1 MERPRGLFKLRNSQ
15 LDARILRSS
24 ALARRATQEGQFAQ
38 SISASPLDAPLLAQ
52 RKRRLRLPHSV
63 AAVAAAAATSPNQ
76 MHKRPPGLDCAIVA
90 SRPPLPP
97 PPPPPSSPPTVGVR
111 SHIAVAASL
120 LFFSLSLS
128 PAASICIFP
137 LSPSGRYT
145 SGRRHLAASCL
156 AHTPARRCD
165 FFSRGQGEVMFALV
179 TFRKPAVSACQ
190 GATPGDFGVRGA
202 VSSISRGPFPRPCVL
217 STSSRRRGDAKLFCQ
232 KALKEGRETRPFVTL
247 C

>member
-1 MERPRGLFKLRNSQ
+1 MKRSFTSSSIVTSILSPSGGTATWPLQTEEFAIRRSDPPQ
-15 LDARILRSS
+15 LRS
-24 ALARRATQEGQFAQ
+24 
-38 SISASPLDAPLLAQ
+38 
-52 RKRRLRLPHSV
+52 
-63 AAVAAAAATSPNQ
+63 
-76 MHKRPPGLDCAIVA
+76 RPPSHSRGSICSKYFSFAPRCSAARSEETPSPAASFSGGGGNKSQSDAQKTSGFGLCDCCE
-90 SRPPLPP
+90 SSPLPP
-97 PPPPPSSPPTVGVR
+97 PPPPPSSPPAVGVR
-111 SHIAVAASL
+111 SHIAVAAS

-217 STSSRRRGDAKLFCQ
+217 STSSCRRGDA
-232 KALKEGRETRPFVTL
+232 
-247 C
+247 